1 MTVKTRKTIAPT
13 KNSTL
18 TALELKTP
26 QCIIHIKHRITIRQ
40 YKYWI
45 LLLLEMREQMMAE
58 IRPDEEGFYSVRKD
72 KISELIGYEQNKKEL
87 WDDLLALKNETIAFN
102 SLNKDGEREKYGA
115 GFISEWKITNSVI
128 RFKFPSFLEK
138 VMMGLKE
145 PKVIFQMLNWNI
157 FNSFSGK
164 YEAIIYKLCKDYIGV
179 GRTPNICVTEF
190 RDYIGV
196 RSGEYTQFKELNKW
210 VITRSV
216 KAINE
221 SEISDIL
228 VFPELKKEG
237 RNVVGLYFRAE
248 YKKQEK
254 EVVKIPFFEPDEKS
268 PFRFA
273 KAPISPGIQAE
284 YLETRTGDE
293 IMLCIERANEYGEQQ
308 EKAGKPVKYGAI
320 YRKAI
325 SEGWHE
331 EKARQKEKEAE
342 AATKKV
348 AARQREAEAK
358 RAEAERLERKE
369 TEKELSKKWF
379 KDLPDDEKKAMENE
393 YLAESN
399 AFDVGGYKKSGY
411 NYIGF
416 RCFVNKTWK
425 TKHLNTE

>member
-1 MTVKTRKTIAPT
+1 MTDITVKTKKAIAPT
-13 KNSTL
+13 RSATL
-18 TALELKTP
+18 AALELKTP

-45 LLLLEMREQMMAE
+45 LLLLEMREQMLAG
-58 IRPDEEGFYSVRKD
+58 IRPDEQGFYTVYRE
-72 KISELIGYEQNKKEL
+72 KISGMIGYDQNKKEL

-102 SLNKDGEREKYGA
+102 TLNKDGEKERYGA
-115 GFISEWKITNSVI
+115 GFISEWKITNSLI
-128 RFKFPSFLEK
+128 RFKFPSFLEE
-138 VMMGLKE
+138 VMMGFKH
-145 PKVIFQMLNWNI
+145 PRAIFQMLNWNV

-164 YEAIIYKLCKDYIGV
+164 YEAILYKLCKDYIGV
-179 GRTPNICVTEF
+179 GRTPYISVTEF
-190 RDYIGV
+190 RDYMGM
-196 RSGEYTQFKELNKW
+196 RTGEYTQFKELNKW

-237 RNVVGLYFRAE
+237 RNVVGLHFRAE

-254 EVVKIPFFEPDEKS
+254 DVVKIPFFEPDEKS
-268 PFRFA
+268 PFRLA
-273 KAPISPGIQAE
+273 KAPIAPRTQAE

-308 EKAGKPVKYGAI
+308 EKAGKPVKYGAL

-348 AARQREAEAK
+348 ETQQREAEAK
-358 RAEAERLERKE
+358 RAEAEKSERKKAE
-369 TEKELSKKWF
+369 MELSIQWF
-379 KDLPDDEKKAMENE
+379 EALPESEKKAIEGE
-393 YLAESN
+393 FLAESN
-399 AFDVGGYKKSGY
+399 PIDIGGFKKRGY
-411 NYIGF
+411 TFIGF
-416 RCFVNKTWK
+416 RFFVNKKWK
-425 TKHLNTE
+425 STN